1 MVSLPSPTLPT
12 QQAFSPVPVNFDQ
25 QADGDSSQSHSRTRR
40 ERAYPPSRI
49 LIHAINFAPELI
61 GCGKYTT
68 ELAEFLSGR
77 GHEVEVVTAPPHYP
91 GWHVRQPYRAF
102 AYQREVLGAINI
114 TRCPML
120 MKKNGGGLWRLLA
133 PLTFALS
140 AAPAVLWR
148 ILRARPDVVLCVE
161 PTLFSSPVAVFGA
174 KLIGAR
180 VVLHVQDL
188 EIDAAFDVGHLRGA
202 RIRQFANLLE
212 RRLLQSFDQIV
223 TISAKMRHKL
233 IGKGLDASKVDIL
246 HNWIDL
252 DRIRP
257 QPRTEANVYRREL
270 GIDESTFA
278 VLYTGHVGAKQA
290 LHVLIDA
297 ARRLVEERAIVFVIA
312 GDGPAKT
319 SLLARAGDLPNIRF
333 LPLQPADRL
342 NDLLNM
348 ADLHA
353 LPQDKGAADLVFPS
367 KLAGMLASGRPVAV
381 TADVGTELAEML
393 AGVASV
399 TPAGDAEALASAISD
414 AKGRE
419 FSFEVKKGLELA
431 ATMSSTQVL
440 ALFEATLL
448 AGKMHERREFGA
460 SVDAAPEAAST

>member
-1 MVSLPSPTLPT
+1 M
-12 QQAFSPVPVNFDQ
+12 
-25 QADGDSSQSHSRTRR
+25 
-40 ERAYPPSRI
+40 
-49 LIHAINFAPELI
+49 
-61 GCGKYTT
+61 
-68 ELAEFLSGR
+68 
-77 GHEVEVVTAPPHYP
+77 
-91 GWHVRQPYRAF
+91 
-102 AYQREVLGAINI
+102 
-114 TRCPML
+114 
-120 MKKNGGGLWRLLA
+120 
-133 PLTFALS
+133 
-140 AAPAVLWR
+140 
-148 ILRARPDVVLCVE
+148 
-161 PTLFSSPVAVFGA
+161 
-174 KLIGAR
+174 
-180 VVLHVQDL
+180 
-188 EIDAAFDVGHLRGA
+188 
-202 RIRQFANLLE
+202 
-212 RRLLQSFDQIV
+212 
-223 TISAKMRHKL
+223 
-233 IGKGLDASKVDIL
+233 
-246 HNWIDL
+246 
-252 DRIRP
+252 
-257 QPRTEANVYRREL
+257 
-270 GIDESTFA
+270 
-278 VLYTGHVGAKQA
+278 
-290 LHVLIDA
+290 HVLIDA